1 MTAPALDKP
10 IPDLEVQATSER
22 NFKLSDLQGQNLV
35 LYFYPKD
42 HTSGCATEGRDFRD
56 HYAEFQKLNCE
67 ILGVSRDS
75 LRTHENFRS
84 KQEFPFDLISD
95 GDESLCKL
103 FDVIHEKTMY
113 GKKHMGVVRST
124 FVIDD
129 KGVLRKE
136 FRKVK
141 VAGHVEEVLEA
152 VRAL

>member
-56 HYAEFQKLNCE
+56 NYAEFQKLNCE

>member
-1 MTAPALDKP
+1 MTAPAIDKP

-95 GDESLCKL
+95 GDESLCNL

-129 KGVLRKE
+129 KGVLRTE

>member
-1 MTAPALDKP
+1 MAAPAIDKP
-10 IPDLEVQATSER
+10 IPDLEVNATSER
-22 NFKLSDLQGQNLV
+22 TFNLSDLRGRKLV

-56 HYAEFQKLNCE
+56 HYADFNKLNCE
-67 ILGVSRDS
+67 ILGVSRDT
-75 LRTHENFRS
+75 LKTHENFRT

-95 GDESLCKL
+95 GEEALCKL

-124 FVIDD
+124 FIIDE

-136 FRKVK
+136 YRKVK
-141 VAGHVEEVLEA
+141 VAGHVEEVLDA
-152 VRAL
+152 VKEL

>member
-1 MTAPALDKP
+1 MTAPVIDKP
-10 IPDLEVQATSER
+10 IPDLEVEATSDR
-22 NFKLSDLQGQNLV
+22 RFKLSDLIGKNFV

-42 HTSGCATEGRDFRD
+42 HTSGCTTEGRDFRD

-95 GDESLCKL
+95 GDEALCKL

-152 VRAL
+152 VKSL

>member
-1 MTAPALDKP
+1 MTAPVIDKP
-10 IPDLEVQATSER
+10 IPDLEVQATSDR
-22 NFKLSDLQGQNLV
+22 RFKLSDLKEKNFV

-42 HTSGCATEGRDFRD
+42 HTSGCTTEGRDFRD

-95 GDESLCKL
+95 GDEALCKL

-152 VRAL
+152 VKSL